1 MNLGLVMG
9 GGGLVGIAWELGVL
23 AGLQEAAGLDPT
35 SAAVIVGSSAGSVA
49 GAQAAL
55 GRDLV
60 DLVESQLRTASSAS
74 GPTEAATAASR
85 TAPDGDRA
93 GTAGQARSV
102 PPEILEAMMSSTGSI
117 EERAAKIGQM
127 ALEADV
133 PMEEDAYVESF
144 RSFLGTDGWPGVD
157 LRVTTAEAET
167 GRSVLWSRDDGIGLV
182 RAVASSCAIPC
193 FFPPVSFRGKHY
205 VDGPRGGYMAGLAGE
220 KALDGILFVG
230 PNAAMPPQLVRQVEL
245 EELADKGMPVVMV
258 TGGEVVAGIGMDLM
272 NPALR
277 AKAAGAGVA
286 DGRQAARQVKAL
298 LRLRPARIRSRE
310 AAQFSSASSSVG
322 DPGGRPERL
331 SAEGPSGQGEV
342 P

>member
-35 SAAVIVGSSAGSVA
+35 SAAVIVGSSAGSVS

-60 DLVESQLRTASSAS
+60 DLVERQLRTASSAS
-74 GPTEAATAASR
+74 GPTEAGTSGRR

-93 GTAGQARSV
+93 GTVGQARSV
-102 PPEILEAMMSSTGSI
+102 PPEMLEAMMSSAGSI
-117 EERAAKIGQM
+117 EERAAKIGHM
-127 ALEADV
+127 AMEADV

-167 GRSVLWSRDDGIGLV
+167 GRSVLWSRDDGIDLV

-193 FFPPVSFRGKHY
+193 FFPPVSFRGRHY
-205 VDGPRGGYMAGLAGE
+205 VDGPRGGYMARLAGE

-258 TGGEVVAGIGMDLM
+258 TGGEVMAGIGMDLM
-272 NPALR
+272 NPAMR
-277 AKAAGAGVA
+277 AKAAEAGVA
-286 DGRQAARQVKAL
+286 DGRQAAVEVEAR
-298 LRLRPARIRSRE
+298 LRLKPARIRRQ
-310 AAQFSSASSSVG
+310 AAQSSSGSSSVG
-322 DPGGRPERL
+322 DPGGRPVRL
-331 SAEGPSGQGEV
+331 PAEGPSGQGEV

>member
-1 MNLGLVMG
+1 
-9 GGGLVGIAWELGVL
+9 
-23 AGLQEAAGLDPT
+23 
-35 SAAVIVGSSAGSVA
+35 
-49 GAQAAL
+49 
-55 GRDLV
+55 
-60 DLVESQLRTASSAS
+60 
-74 GPTEAATAASR
+74 
-85 TAPDGDRA
+85 
-93 GTAGQARSV
+93 
-102 PPEILEAMMSSTGSI
+102 MMSSTGSI

-127 ALEADV
+127 AMEADV

-167 GRSVLWSRDDGIGLV
+167 GRSVLWSRDDGIDLV

-205 VDGPRGGYMAGLAGE
+205 VDGPRGGHMARLAEE

-258 TGGEVVAGIGMDLM
+258 TGGEAMAGIGMDLM
-272 NPALR
+272 NPAKR
-277 AKAAGAGVA
+277 AKAAEAGVV
-286 DGRQAARQVKAL
+286 DGRQAAGQVQAL
-298 LRLRPARIRSRE
+298 LRLTPARIRRE
-310 AAQFSSASSSVG
+310 AAQSSFGSSGVG
-322 DPGGRPERL
+322 DWREAGPPQ
-331 SAEGPSGQGEV
+331 AEGPSGQGEV

>member
-1 MNLGLVMG
+1 VNLGLVMG

-23 AGLQEAAGLDPT
+23 AGLQEAADLDPT
-35 SAAVIVGSSAGSVA
+35 SAAVIVGSSAGSVS

-60 DLVESQLRTASSAS
+60 DLVDRQLRTGLSAS
-74 GPTEAATAASR
+74 GPTEAGTAGSR

-93 GTAGQARSV
+93 GTVGQARSV
-102 PPEILEAMMSSTGSI
+102 PPEILEAMMSSAGSI
-117 EERAAKIGQM
+117 EERAAKIGHM
-127 ALEADV
+127 AMEADV
-133 PMEEDAYVESF
+133 PMEEDAYLESF

-167 GRSVLWSRDDGIGLV
+167 GRSVLWSRDDGIDLV

-205 VDGPRGGYMAGLAGE
+205 VDGPRGGYMARLAGE

-245 EELADKGMPVVMV
+245 EELADKGMPVVMI
-258 TGGEVVAGIGMDLM
+258 TGGEVVASIGMDLM
-272 NPALR
+272 NPAMR
-277 AKAAGAGVA
+277 AKAAEAGVA
-286 DGRQAARQVKAL
+286 DGRQAAVQVKAL
-298 LRLRPARIRSRE
+298 LR
-310 AAQFSSASSSVG
+310 
-322 DPGGRPERL
+322 
-331 SAEGPSGQGEV
+331 
-342 P
+342 